1 MQKVLEDLA
10 AVIGNANA
18 FEIVRRWSGRE
29 LYVPEK
35 MTPEHPLA
43 LTIGQDAAMK
53 LSATLPCCRLRI
65 PMEKHA
71 LRTMREE
78 AIFREKD
85 VLGHS
90 YTEIADKWGMTRQA
104 VTVIVAKKRAESRVE
119 GG

>member
-43 LTIGQDAAMK
+43 LTIGQDAALK
-53 LSATLPCCRLRI
+53 LSAALPCCRLRL

-71 LRTMREE
+71 LREMREA
-78 AIFREKD
+78 AIFHEK
-85 VLGHS
+85 VVEKRS
-90 YTEIADKWGMTRQA
+90 YSEIADKWGMTRQA
-104 VTVIVAKKRAESRVE
+104 VTVIVAKKRAKAEE
-119 GG
+119 QGG